1 VFILYRVFIILRFDI
16 PCSIFDIQNKKRKK
30 VDCLIAIN
38 TGESLVI
45 LTHKNGASFYRFE
58 SLARLPEIRHG
69 IFTRH
74 FGCSTGP
81 FESLNVSFG
90 LGDKAAH
97 VKGNRRIIARAMGS
111 NDLIYAH
118 QVHGDQVLILN
129 AEKFVSE
136 GGSEQV
142 LGTGDALVT
151 GASGKFLTVQL
162 ADCQSIL
169 LYDANR
175 RVIANIHSGW
185 RSSIRNIAGRT
196 VQAMQKHFNCR
207 SADIIAGI
215 GPSLGPCCAEFIHYR
230 KEIPEIFWQ
239 YKTANDHFDFWSI
252 SRDQLADA
260 GVPPGNIEVSK
271 VCTRCNTA
279 VFFSYRGEGQT
290 GRFASVIGL
299 TG

>member
-1 VFILYRVFIILRFDI
+1 MTRF
-16 PCSIFDIQNKKRKK
+16 K
-30 VDCLIAIN
+30 
-38 TGESLVI
+38 TGEPVVI

-58 SLARLPEIRHG
+58 SLARFSEIRHG

-74 FGCSTGP
+74 FGYSTGP

-90 LGDKAAH
+90 LGDKAAQ
-97 VKGNRRIIARAMGS
+97 VRENRQVIARAMGS
-111 NDLIYAH
+111 NDLIFAQ

-129 AEKFVSE
+129 PDNFVCDE
-136 GGSEQV
+136 GSEAV

-151 GASGKFLTVQL
+151 DASGKFVTIQL

-169 LYDANR
+169 LYDASR
-175 RVIANIHSGW
+175 RVVANIHSGW

-196 VQAMQKHFNCR
+196 VHIMQKHFKCHP
-207 SADIIAGI
+207 ADIMAGI
-215 GPSLGPCCAEFIHYR
+215 GPSLGPCCAEFVHYR

-260 GVPPGNIEVSK
+260 GVRRKNIEVSN

-290 GRFASVIGL
+290 GRFAAVIGL
-299 TG
+299 V

>member
-1 VFILYRVFIILRFDI
+1 M
-16 PCSIFDIQNKKRKK
+16 
-30 VDCLIAIN
+30 
-38 TGESLVI
+38 I

-58 SLARLPEIRHG
+58 SLARFSEIRHG

-90 LGDKAAH
+90 LGDKAAQ
-97 VKGNRRIIARAMGS
+97 VRENRQVIARAMGS
-111 NDLIYAH
+111 NDLIFAQ

-129 AEKFVSE
+129 PDNFVCDE
-136 GGSEQV
+136 GSEPV
-142 LGTGDALVT
+142 AGTGDALVT
-151 GASGKFLTVQL
+151 DASGKFVTIQL

-169 LYDANR
+169 LYDASR
-175 RVIANIHSGW
+175 RVVANIHSGW
-185 RSSIRNIAGRT
+185 RSSIIAKPAVT
-196 VQAMQKHFNCR
+196 LMKTLFKCHP
-207 SADIIAGI
+207 ADIMAGI
-215 GPSLGPCCAEFIHYR
+215 GPSLGPCCAEFVHYR

-252 SRDQLADA
+252 SCDQLADA
-260 GVPPGNIEVSK
+260 GVSRENIEVSN

-290 GRFASVIGL
+290 GRFAAVIGL
-299 TG
+299 TK

>member
-1 VFILYRVFIILRFDI
+1 LDI
-16 PCSIFDIQNKKRKK
+16 PCSIFDIQNQKKLKQF
-30 VDCLIAIN
+30 DCSTAN
-38 TGESLVI
+38 KTRESLVI

-58 SLARLPEIRHG
+58 SLARFSEIRHG

-90 LGDKAAH
+90 LGDKTAQ
-97 VKGNRRIIARAMGS
+97 VKENRQVIARAIGS
-111 NDLIYAH
+111 NNLIFAQ

-129 AEKFVSE
+129 PANFAGDESS
-136 GGSEQV
+136 GPV

-151 GASGKFLTVQL
+151 DACGKFLTIQL

-169 LYDANR
+169 LYDASR
-175 RVIANIHSGW
+175 RVVANIHSGW

-196 VQAMQKHFNCR
+196 VQIMQKHFKCHP
-207 SADIIAGI
+207 ADIMAGI
-215 GPSLGPCCAEFIHYR
+215 GPSLGPCCAEFVNYR
-230 KEIPEIFWQ
+230 KEIPEIFWR

-260 GVPPGNIEVSK
+260 GVSPQNIEVSN

-279 VFFSYRGEGQT
+279 VFLSYSGVGQT

-299 TG
+299 TE

>member
-1 VFILYRVFIILRFDI
+1 MECWSVGVLIKNGALIVF
-16 PCSIFDIQNKKRKK
+16 
-30 VDCLIAIN
+30 
-38 TGESLVI
+38 

-58 SLARLPEIRHG
+58 ILAQFPEIRHG
-69 IFTRH
+69 IFTRR

-90 LGDKAAH
+90 LGDKASH
-97 VKGNRRIIARAMGS
+97 VKANRRIIARAIGS
-111 NDLIYAH
+111 NNLIYTQ

-129 AEKFVSE
+129 SEKVVSA
-136 GGSEQV
+136 GDAKQV

-151 GASGKFLTVQL
+151 DASEQFLTIQL

-169 LYDANR
+169 LYDATR
-175 RVIANIHSGW
+175 RVVANIHSGW

-196 VQAMQKHFNCR
+196 VHVMQKHFKCR

-215 GPSLGPCCAEFIHYR
+215 GPSLGPCCAEFVHYR
-230 KEIPEIFWQ
+230 KEIPEIFWP
-239 YKTANDHFDFWSI
+239 YKTANDHFDFWAI

-260 GVPPGNIEVSK
+260 GVPRENIETSNI
-271 VCTRCNTA
+271 CTRCNTA
-279 VFFSYRGEGQT
+279 VFFSYRGERRT

-299 TG
+299 TE